1 MFIKMPIT
9 PYPKTNQQYQKSPP
23 LKMPKKQNWELKELF
38 DSILEREKEARK
50 K

>member
-1 MFIKMPIT
+1 MRIAKPMQLSL
-9 PYPKTNQQYQKSPP
+9 KTNQQYQKSPP